1 MSARLRV
8 LMVSDISPSRPLGGA
23 ERMLWEQ
30 ARGLAARGHDV
41 RIVSRA
47 DDDAT
52 APVSVER
59 ERVRIHQFPA
69 DRRSIARFIKSSIF
83 GARRAVA
90 DALAREPADVLH
102 VHQPLAGYGAL
113 AARAGGRLPSLY
125 SFYSPAPL
133 EYRSRQGMT
142 ARHRPGF
149 VGATGTAML
158 WAIERECLKRA
169 GLVHVLSDF
178 SADQLW
184 RLYAVPRE
192 RIVRIR
198 GAAAI
203 DRFRP
208 APDRAALRSAL
219 GLAADRPILLTV
231 RNLEARMGLDNLLA
245 AIAVLKTRRPRALL
259 LIGGSGSLRAALEAQ
274 SHALGLEGQVKFL
287 GFVPD
292 ADLPRYYQAA
302 DVFVLPTRELE
313 GFGLVTVEALAC
325 GTPVLGT
332 PVGATP
338 EILRAL
344 CPDLVFRGISPE
356 TMAEDLERF
365 LAGKERDAAGY
376 ARLREAC
383 REHVERHYS
392 WERATDELEQA
403 LQRVADRGPRPAR
416 VSQVTASGGHAERRA
431 DMPVEGTETCPGC
444 GGQTRPSGLVYRGV
458 RYRRCPVCRSSL
470 SMELPSAV
478 ELQHTYETEYP
489 LLFAPEQVTTERQ
502 HLFGLLLDRL
512 AALGRAREKRPRL
525 IDVGSGGG
533 HLATLARGRRWLAV
547 STDIAHQA
555 CAVAGRNG
563 EAPAIQADG
572 ALLPFRGATV
582 DMVTLVNVVDQAHE
596 PLTILREAHRVLVAG
611 GLLALRVPNA
621 RFHRP
626 WARLLIA
633 LGPLVRSRGWDTYPV
648 VHHFAFTPSGL
659 RRLVER
665 AGFRVLEVSNS
676 AVASREPVAKRAA
689 VAALPRWGRATIAA
703 GAAVLAELS
712 RDRWLVGP
720 SMELYAQK
728 GSR

>member
-1 MSARLRV
+1 MNARLRV
-8 LMVSDISPSRPLGGA
+8 LMVSDVSPSRPLGGG

-30 ARGLAARGHDV
+30 ARRLAARGHDV

-47 DDDAT
+47 DPGAT

-59 ERVRIHQFPA
+59 ERVRIHQFLP
-69 DRRSIARFIKSSIF
+69 DQRSITRFIRSSIY
-83 GARRAVA
+83 GARRALSEAV
-90 DALAREPADVLH
+90 AREPVDVLH

-113 AARAGGRLPSLY
+113 ASQAGARLPSLY

-133 EYRSRQGMT
+133 EYRSRRGMT
-142 ARHRPGF
+142 TRHRAGF

-158 WAIERECLKRA
+158 WAIERACLRRA

-184 RLYAVPRE
+184 KLYAVPRE

-198 GAAAI
+198 GAAAT
-203 DRFRP
+203 DRFKP
-208 APDRAALRSAL
+208 APDRGAIRGQL
-219 GLAADRPILLTV
+219 GLSADRPIVLTV
-231 RNLEARMGLDNLLA
+231 RNLEARMGLDNLLGA
-245 AIAVLKTRRPRALL
+245 MAVLKARCPSALL
-259 LIGGSGSLRAALEAQ
+259 LIGGAGSLRGALEAQ
-274 SHALGLEGQVKFL
+274 SQALGLEAHVKFL

-292 ADLPRYYQAA
+292 AELPRYYQAA

-344 CPDLVFRGISPE
+344 CPTLVFRGP
-356 TMAEDLERF
+356 TPALMAEDLERF
-365 LAGKERDAAGY
+365 LGDKERDPAGY
-376 ARLREAC
+376 ARLRQAC

-392 WERATDELEQA
+392 WERATDELEQTLHRMA
-403 LQRVADRGPRPAR
+403 GAGRNGKPAR
-416 VSQVTASGGHAERRA
+416 RAETLEIGA
-431 DMPVEGTETCPGC
+431 ETCPGC
-444 GGQTRPSGLVYRGV
+444 GGPTRPSALVYRGV
-458 RYRRCPVCRSSL
+458 RHRRCPTCRSSL
-470 SMELPSAV
+470 SMERPTAV

-489 LLFAPEQVTTERQ
+489 RLFAPEQVTPERTR
-502 HLFGLLLDRL
+502 LFGSLLDRL
-512 AALGRAREKRPRL
+512 AALGQARDERPRL
-525 IDVGSGGG
+525 IDVGCGGG
-533 HLATLARGRRWLAV
+533 HLAALARRRRWLAL
-547 STDIAHQA
+547 STDIAHPA
-555 CAVAGRNG
+555 CAVAGRDG
-563 EAPAIQADG
+563 ETPAIQADG

-676 AVASREPVAKRAA
+676 APASREPVAKHAA
-689 VAALPRWGRATIAA
+689 VGTLPRWGRATIAA
-703 GAAVLAELS
+703 GAAALAELS

-720 SMELYAQK
+720 ALELYARK
-728 GSR
+728 GPR

>member
-1 MSARLRV
+1 MNARLRV
-8 LMVSDISPSRPLGGA
+8 LMVADVSPSRPLGGG

-30 ARGLAARGHDV
+30 ARRLAARGHDV

-47 DDDAT
+47 DPDAT
-52 APVSVER
+52 APLSVER
-59 ERVRIHQFPA
+59 ERVRIHQFLP
-69 DRRSIARFIKSSIF
+69 DQRSITRFIRSSIY
-83 GARRAVA
+83 GARRALSEAV
-90 DALAREPADVLH
+90 AREPVDVLH

-113 AARAGGRLPSLY
+113 ASQAGARLPSLY

-133 EYRSRQGMT
+133 EYRSRRGMT
-142 ARHRPGF
+142 TRHRAGF

-158 WAIERECLKRA
+158 WAIERACLRRA

-184 RLYAVPRE
+184 KLYAVPRE

-198 GAAAI
+198 GAAAT
-203 DRFRP
+203 DRFKP
-208 APDRAALRSAL
+208 APDRGAIRGEL
-219 GLAADRPILLTV
+219 GLSADRPIVLTV
-231 RNLEARMGLDNLLA
+231 RNLEARMGLDNLLGA
-245 AIAVLKTRRPRALL
+245 MAVLKARCPSALL
-259 LIGGSGSLRAALEAQ
+259 LIGGAGSLRGALEAQ
-274 SHALGLEGQVKFL
+274 SQTLGLEAHVKFL

-292 ADLPRYYQAA
+292 AELPRYYQAA

-344 CPDLVFRGISPE
+344 CPTLVFRGP
-356 TMAEDLERF
+356 TPALMAEDLERF
-365 LAGKERDAAGY
+365 LGDKERDPAGY
-376 ARLREAC
+376 ARLRQAC
-383 REHVERHYS
+383 REHVERHYT
-392 WERATDELEQA
+392 WERATDELEQTLHRMA
-403 LQRVADRGPRPAR
+403 GAGRNGKPAR
-416 VSQVTASGGHAERRA
+416 RAETLEVGG
-431 DMPVEGTETCPGC
+431 ETCPGC
-444 GGQTRPSGLVYRGV
+444 GGPTRPSALVYRGV
-458 RYRRCPVCRSSL
+458 RYRRCPTCRSSL
-470 SMELPSAV
+470 SMELPTAV

-489 LLFAPEQVTTERQ
+489 RLFAPEQVTPERTR
-502 HLFGLLLDRL
+502 LFGSLLDRL
-512 AALGRAREKRPRL
+512 AALGQAPDERPRL
-525 IDVGSGGG
+525 IDVGCGGG
-533 HLATLARGRRWLAV
+533 HLAALARRRRWLAL
-547 STDIAHQA
+547 STDIAHPA
-555 CAVAGRNG
+555 CAVAGRGG
-563 EAPAIQADG
+563 ETPAIQA
-572 ALLPFRGATV
+572 

-676 AVASREPVAKRAA
+676 APASREPVAKHAA
-689 VAALPRWGRATIAA
+689 VGTLPRWGRATLAA
-703 GAAVLAELS
+703 GAAALAELS

-720 SMELYAQK
+720 SLELYARK
-728 GSR
+728 GPR